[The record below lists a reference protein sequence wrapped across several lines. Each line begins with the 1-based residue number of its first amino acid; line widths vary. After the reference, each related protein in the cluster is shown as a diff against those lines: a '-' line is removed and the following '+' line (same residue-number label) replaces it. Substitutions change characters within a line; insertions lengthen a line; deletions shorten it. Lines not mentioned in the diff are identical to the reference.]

1 MPREIRV
8 RVAEAKQRDAGRGKA
23 RIDDGTMRVLS
34 IVAGDIIAINGKRK
48 TAAVAWPAYQEDQN
62 KNIIRIDGLL
72 RKNAGVAINEYVII
86 AKADVNEAKSVTLA
100 PVDMRLNVDKDFKN
114 FVKSRLLE
122 FPLVEGDS
130 IFVVILGSAIPF
142 TVVRSRPHGIV
153 KISQS
158 TNLNVLGE
166 PTVSAKGIP
175 RVTYEDIGGLHE
187 EIRRTREM
195 IELPL
200 RHPELFQRL
209 GIEPP
214 KGVLLYGPPGCGK
227 TLLAKAVASESEANF
242 FSING
247 PEIMSKFYGE
257 SEKRLREIFEKA
269 QKNAPSIIFVDE
281 LDAIAPKREEVTGE
295 VERRVVAQLLA
306 LMDGLETRGN
316 IIVIGATNRVNAIDP
331 ALRRPGRFDR
341 EIELGVPDKQGRL
354 EILQIHTRGM
364 PLAQD
369 VKLQEFSNITH
380 GYTGADISA
389 LCREAAMK
397 ALRRYLPEIN
407 LQEDQQIPPDL
418 LEKMEVIADDFMLA
432 FREITPTAMR
442 EVYIEIPSVHWTDVG
457 GLDKVKQNLIESV
470 EWPIKYP
477 NRFKQVGIEPPK
489 GVLLYGAP
497 GCGKTLLAKAVATE
511 GEMNFI
517 SIKGPEIFS
526 KWVGESEKAIREI
539 FRKGRMAAPS
549 VIFIDE
555 VDSIIPRRGA
565 GYSDS
570 GVTSRVISQLLTE
583 MDGLE
588 SLQNVMVIAATNR
601 PDILDPAMLRPGR
614 FDRLIYVPA
623 PDEDSRLEILKIYTK
638 DMPLA
643 DDVDLNRLAQE
654 TKGYSG
660 ADIASLCRE
669 AGMHVLRNSTTYKV
683 SMESFRRA
691 METIGPSI
699 TLEMDNWY
707 RNISSTFRKPQ
718 LKPAT
723 PIA

>member
-1 MPREIRV
+1 
-8 RVAEAKQRDAGRGKA
+8 
-23 RIDDGTMRVLS
+23 
-34 IVAGDIIAINGKRK
+34 
-48 TAAVAWPAYQEDQN
+48 
-62 KNIIRIDGLL
+62 
-72 RKNAGVAINEYVII
+72 
-86 AKADVNEAKSVTLA
+86 
-100 PVDMRLNVDKDFKN
+100 
-114 FVKSRLLE
+114 
-122 FPLVEGDS
+122 
-130 IFVVILGSAIPF
+130 
-142 TVVRSRPHGIV
+142 
-153 KISQS
+153 
-158 TNLNVLGE
+158 
-166 PTVSAKGIP
+166 
-175 RVTYEDIGGLHE
+175 
-187 EIRRTREM
+187 
-195 IELPL
+195 
-200 RHPELFQRL
+200 
-209 GIEPP
+209 
-214 KGVLLYGPPGCGK
+214 
-227 TLLAKAVASESEANF
+227 
-242 FSING
+242 
-247 PEIMSKFYGE
+247 
-257 SEKRLREIFEKA
+257 
-269 QKNAPSIIFVDE
+269 
-281 LDAIAPKREEVTGE
+281 
-295 VERRVVAQLLA
+295 
-306 LMDGLETRGN
+306 
-316 IIVIGATNRVNAIDP
+316 
-331 ALRRPGRFDR
+331 
-341 EIELGVPDKQGRL
+341 
-354 EILQIHTRGM
+354 M

-369 VKLQEFSNITH
+369 VKLQEFSGITH
-380 GYTGADISA
+380 GYTGADIAA

-418 LEKMEVIADDFMLA
+418 LEKMEVISDDFTLA

-457 GLDKVKQNLIESV
+457 GLDAVKQNLIESV

-477 NRFKQVGIEPPK
+477 DRFKQVGIEPPK

-614 FDRLIYVPA
+614 FDRLIHVPA
-623 PDEDSRLEILKIYTK
+623 PDEESRLEILKIYTK
-638 DMPLA
+638 EMPLA
-643 DDVDLNRLAQE
+643 DDVDLIHLARE
-654 TKGYSG
+654 TNGYSG

-669 AGMHVLRNSTTYKV
+669 AGMHVLRNSTSFQV
-683 SMESFRRA
+683 SMEAFRRA
-691 METIGPSI
+691 MDTIGPSI

-707 RNISSTFRKPQ
+707 RNISNTFRKPP
-718 LKPAT
+718 LRPAT

>member
-72 RKNAGVAINEYVII
+72 RKNAGVAINEYVVI
-86 AKADVNEAKSVTLA
+86 AKAEVNEAKSVTLA

-158 TNLNVLGE
+158 TTLNVLGE

-227 TLLAKAVASESEANF
+227 TLLAKAVANESEANF

-295 VERRVVAQLLA
+295 VERRVVAQLLS
-306 LMDGLETRGN
+306 LMDGLEARGN

-369 VKLQEFSNITH
+369 INLQEFSNITH

-407 LQEDQQIPPDL
+407 LAEQQQIPPDL
-418 LEKMEVIADDFMLA
+418 LEKMEVIAEDFSLA

-442 EVYIEIPSVHWTDVG
+442 EVYIEIPSVRWTDVG
-457 GLDKVKQNLIESV
+457 GLDAVKQNLIESV

-477 NRFKQVGIEPPK
+477 HRFKQVGIEPPK

-643 DDVDLNRLAQE
+643 DDVDLNSLAQE

-669 AGMHVLRNSTTYKV
+669 AGMHVLRNNTTYKV

>member
-369 VKLQEFSNITH
+369 IKLQEFSNITH

-457 GLDKVKQNLIESV
+457 GLDEVKQNLIESV

-623 PDEDSRLEILKIYTK
+623 PDEDSRFEILKIYTK

-643 DDVDLNRLAQE
+643 DDVDLNSLARE